1 MKVWEGELVV
11 GTAGLWFSLYLFIF
25 VCACVHIYALA
36 LVGPMFL
43 NKVLC
48 VYAFV
53 DIDDF
58 DYIYRPN

>member
-1 MKVWEGELVV
+1 MGRRACFGEGKLVV
-11 GTAGLWFSLYLFIF
+11 QLVFIYIW
-25 VCACVHIYALA
+25 VCVCTYICSRSVA

-53 DIDDF
+53 DRDDF